1 MLAEELGAILR
12 AKNLTIST
20 AESCTGGTLG
30 EMITAVPGSSE
41 YYLGGVI
48 SYSNNL
54 KERLLSVD
62 HELLSAKGAVSE
74 EVAIAMAR
82 GCRSQLGSDLGV
94 SVTGIAGPS
103 GGTPDKPVGLVF
115 IAVSSAK
122 GDLCS
127 RELYTG
133 DRQAVRAQSAT
144 RALQM
149 TIEHL
154 KNEF

>member
-1 MLAEELGAILR
+1 VLAEELGVILR
-12 AKNLTIST
+12 AKKLTIST
-20 AESCTGGTLG
+20 AESCTGGMLG

-41 YYLGGVI
+41 YYLGGAI
-48 SYSNNL
+48 SYSNEL

-62 HELLSAKGAVSE
+62 RGLLIDKGAVSE

-82 GCRSQLGSDLGV
+82 GCRTQLGSDIGV

-115 IAVSSAK
+115 IAVSSSK
-122 GDLCS
+122 GERCS
-127 RELYTG
+127 REEYTG
-133 DRQAVRAQSAT
+133 DRRAIRTQSAT

-149 TIEHL
+149 AIEHL